1 MKFSIIHPS
10 RNRIQRAKKAIATVI
25 NNFDFSNGDKLE
37 YIVSIDDD
45 DKFQNEYLQFC
56 TENNLTLTVNNNRS
70 MVDATNIG
78 AKLATGDCIILVSD
92 DFELPNNW
100 NILLKDKINTESELY
115 AILVNDGIS
124 KGDIL
129 SIPIL
134 SKALYDKLGYIYHPE
149 FFSLFADN
157 ALLDVCKKLNCLIDA
172 RDILFQHHHYINGK
186 AIFDET
192 YQKENS
198 KYAYEYGKLVYKK
211 LKERN
216 FDL

>member
-25 NNFDFSNGDKLE
+25 NNFNFDNDKLE

-45 DKFQNEYLQFC
+45 DKYQKEYLEFC
-56 TENNLTLTVNNNRS
+56 TENNLLLTVNNNRS

-78 AKLATGDCIILVSD
+78 AKLCTGDIIILVSD
-92 DFELPNNW
+92 DFDLPLNW
-100 NILLKDKINTESELY
+100 NIKLKNKITEINSMY

-124 KGDIL
+124 NGDIL

-134 SKALYDKLGYIYHPE
+134 SKQLYDKLGYIYHPE

-157 ALLDVCKKLNCLIDA
+157 ALLDVCKKLNCLIEA
-172 RDILFQHHHYINGK
+172 RDILFQHNHYINGK

-198 KYAYEYGKLVYKK
+198 KYAYEFGKLTYQK
-211 LKERN
+211 LKDRN